1 MEMHHTIQNYLTSW
15 RGYTFQNITAG
26 LLVALA
32 MVPGAIAFSF
42 IAGVGPT
49 VGIFSTALML
59 IGISF
64 LGSRTLM
71 VSSPSSGVSIVA
83 VLITSM
89 YGHSPSSGVSIVAV
103 LITSMYGQQ
112 MLVAAMLI
120 MGIFQIIFAFCRV
133 DKAIHKIPVPV
144 VVGFMN
150 ALAYLLFTSQLKHIL
165 GHNLSTYL
173 FAVLSLIMIFFIPH
187 ITERIPA
194 ALIMIVVLSI
204 AAKMF
209 HVDLMVVQDLA
220 YIQFEM
226 PTLGLPQVDLTGW
239 IVVELIIFGLMLA
252 IVATIQ
258 TSLTARM
265 VDQLT
270 KTASSLNRES
280 FGQGLT
286 NFIICLFGGLA
297 GSALVG
303 QSKYS
308 LKLGATSRLST
319 LAAGIVMLLFLV
331 LLSPLVGNIPMVVLA
346 IVLTRIAMNAFDRQT
361 LRYIVERR
369 WTEFMIMLITFLL
382 IVTAHNLALGVVV
395 GTAVYYSYQRIQKF
409 RKGRD
414 QHGS

>member
-15 RGYTFQNITAG
+15 RGHTFQNITAG

-32 MVPGAIAFSF
+32 MMPGAIAFSF
-42 IAGVGPT
+42 IAGVSPT

-71 VSSPSSGVSIVA
+71 VSA
-83 VLITSM
+83 
-89 YGHSPSSGVSIVAV
+89 PSSGVSIVAV

-112 MLVAAMLI
+112 MLIAAMLV
-120 MGIFQIIFAFCRV
+120 MGLFQIIFAFCRV

-150 ALAYLLFTSQLKHIL
+150 ALAYLLLTSQLKHIF

-173 FAVLSLIMIFFIPH
+173 FAVLSLIMIFLIPH

-209 HVDLMVVQDLA
+209 HVDLTDVQDLA
-220 YIQFEM
+220 HIHFEM
-226 PTLGLPQVDLTGW
+226 PALGLPQVDLTGW
-239 IVVELIIFGLMLA
+239 MVVELIIFGLMLA

-286 NFIICLFGGLA
+286 NFIISLFGGLA

-303 QSKYS
+303 QSKYN

-319 LAAGIVMLLFLV
+319 LAAGIVMLLFLM
-331 LLSPLVGNIPMVVLA
+331 LLSPLVGSIPIVVLA

-382 IVTAHNLALGVVV
+382 IVIARNLALGVLV
-395 GTAVYYSYQRIQKF
+395 GTAVDYSYQRILKY

>member
-1 MEMHHTIQNYLTSW
+1 MNHTIQNYLTSW
-15 RGYTFQNITAG
+15 RGHTFQNITAG

-32 MVPGAIAFSF
+32 MMPGAIAFSF
-42 IAGVGPT
+42 IAGVSPT

-64 LGSRTLM
+64 FGSRTLM
-71 VSSPSSGVSIVA
+71 VSA
-83 VLITSM
+83 
-89 YGHSPSSGVSIVAV
+89 PSSGVSIVAV

-112 MLVAAMLI
+112 MLIAAMLV
-120 MGIFQIIFAFCRV
+120 MGIFQILFAFCRV

-150 ALAYLLFTSQLKHIL
+150 ALAYLLFTSQLKHIF
-165 GHNLSTYL
+165 GHNLWTYL
-173 FAVLSLIMIFFIPH
+173 FATLSLVMIFLIPY

-209 HVDLMVVQDLA
+209 HVDLINVQDLA
-220 YIQFEM
+220 HIHFEM

-239 IVVELIIFGLMLA
+239 MVVELFIFGLMLA

-265 VDQLT
+265 VDQR
-270 KTASSLNRES
+270 TATSSSLNRES
-280 FGQGLT
+280 FGQGFT
-286 NFIICLFGGLA
+286 NLIICLFGGLA

-303 QSKYS
+303 QSKYN
-308 LKLGATSRLST
+308 LELGATSRLST
-319 LAAGIVMLLFLV
+319 LAAGIVMLLFLI
-331 LLSPLVGNIPMVVLA
+331 LLSPLVGSIPMVVLA
-346 IVLTRIAMNAFDRQT
+346 IVLTRISMNTFDRQT

-382 IVTAHNLALGVVV
+382 IVIARNLALGVLV
-395 GTAVYYSYQRIQKF
+395 GTATYYSYQRIQKYRKKY

-414 QHGS
+414 

>member
-1 MEMHHTIQNYLTSW
+1 MHHTIQNYLTSW

>member
-15 RGYTFQNITAG
+15 RGHTFQNITAG

-71 VSSPSSGVSIVA
+71 VS
-83 VLITSM
+83 
-89 YGHSPSSGVSIVAV
+89 SPSSGVSIVAV

-303 QSKYS
+303 QSKYN
-308 LKLGATSRLST
+308 LKLGATSLLST

>member
-1 MEMHHTIQNYLTSW
+1 MHHTIQNYLTSW
-15 RGYTFQNITAG
+15 RGHTFQNITAG

-32 MVPGAIAFSF
+32 MMPSAIAFSF
-42 IAGVGPT
+42 IAGVSPT

-71 VSSPSSGVSIVA
+71 ISA
-83 VLITSM
+83 
-89 YGHSPSSGVSIVAV
+89 PSSGVSIVAV

-112 MLVAAMLI
+112 MLITAMLV

-133 DKAIHKIPVPV
+133 DKAIHQIPVPV

-150 ALAYLLFTSQLKHIL
+150 ALAYLLLTSQLKHIF
-165 GHNLSTYL
+165 GHNGWTYL
-173 FAVLSLIMIFFIPH
+173 FAVLSLVMILLIPY
-187 ITERIPA
+187 ITARIPA
-194 ALIMIVVLSI
+194 ALIMIVVLTI

-209 HVDLMVVQDLA
+209 HVDLMDVQDLA
-220 YIQFEM
+220 HIQFEV

-239 IVVELIIFGLMLA
+239 MVVELIIFGLMLA

-258 TSLTARM
+258 TSLTVRM
-265 VDQLT
+265 IDQLT
-270 KTASSLNRES
+270 ATSSSLNRES
-280 FGQGLT
+280 LGQGLT
-286 NFIICLFGGLA
+286 NVIISLFGGLA

-303 QSKYS
+303 QSKYN

-319 LAAGIVMLLFLV
+319 LAAGIVMLLFLM
-331 LLSPLVGNIPMVVLA
+331 LLSPLVGSIPMVVLA
-346 IVLTRIAMNAFDRQT
+346 IVLIRIAMNAFDRQT

-369 WTEFMIMLITFLL
+369 WTEFVIMLITFLL
-382 IVTAHNLALGVVV
+382 IVIARNLALGVLV
-395 GTAVYYSYQRIQKF
+395 GTAVYYSYQRIQKD

-414 QHGS
+414 QYGS